1 VTSNYKIAGLL
12 IAAGSSKRMGKPKQ
26 LLPWRNTTLL
36 EHAIKQLKAS
46 KIHKL
51 FVVLGANFNLISSKI
66 NSEGIHIIKN
76 PNWQKGMGTS
86 IASGISEIDS
96 GDYDAVLIALGDQ
109 PFQDSFHYNSLI
121 EKYLEKKNIVATALE
136 EKAIVPAVFPE
147 QYFEQL
153 KNLKGDAGA
162 RNILADNKRSSVLVP
177 SNGKDIDIDTPED
190 YERWHK

>member
-1 VTSNYKIAGLL
+1 VTSSYKIAGLL

-26 LLPWRNTTLL
+26 LLPWGDTILL
-36 EHAIKQLKAS
+36 EHAIAQLKAS
-46 KIHKL
+46 KINKL

-66 NSEGIHIIKN
+66 NSEGIHIVKN
-76 PNWQKGMGTS
+76 KNWQMGMGTS
-86 IASGISEIDS
+86 IASGISKIDT

-109 PFQDSFHYNSLI
+109 PFQDSFHYDSLI
-121 EKYLEKKNIVATALE
+121 DKYLENENIVATALE

-153 KNLKGDAGA
+153 KNLQGDAGA
-162 RNILADNKRSSVLVP
+162 RNILAENKENIVFVP

>member
-26 LLPWRNTTLL
+26 LLPWGETTLL
-36 EHAIKQLKAS
+36 EHAIAQLQGS
-46 KIHKL
+46 NIHKL
-51 FVVLGANFNLISSKI
+51 FVVLGANFNLIRSHIK
-66 NSEGIHIIKN
+66 SEGIRIIKN
-76 PNWQKGMGTS
+76 QNWQMGMGTS

-96 GDYDAVLIALGDQ
+96 GDYDAALITLGDQ

-162 RNILADNKRSSVLVP
+162 RNILADNKENIVFVP
-177 SNGKDIDIDTPED
+177 SSGKDIDIDTPED
-190 YERWHK
+190 YEKWHK